1 MQGRAVY
8 QTELTGVPLTARGKV
23 RDIYDLGDALLIVA
37 SDRLSAFDYVLPNPI
52 PDKGKVLNQISAFWF
67 GRFADIIPNH
77 VISTD
82 VAQFPAPLPEQAAQ
96 LEGRSTLA
104 RKLEMLP
111 VECVAR
117 GYLAGSGWKEYRQ
130 YGTVCGI
137 RLPERLEESSHLP
150 QPIFT
155 PSTKAESG
163 HDENIPFSEVERLV
177 GAELAAQ
184 LRDVTLE
191 LYVRGAEYA
200 AERGIIIADTKFE
213 FGRDGEQLVLA
224 DEVLTP
230 DSSRFW
236 PAAEYRPGNSQPSF
250 DKQFVRDYL
259 ESIGWD
265 KQPPVPTLPDE
276 IVAGAR
282 ERYLECFRILTGEAL
297 K

>member
-1 MQGRAVY
+1 MESIV
-8 QTELTGVPLTARGKV
+8 GV
-23 RDIYDLGDALLIVA
+23 
-37 SDRLSAFDYVLPNPI
+37 
-52 PDKGKVLNQISAFWF
+52 
-67 GRFADIIPNH
+67 
-77 VISTD
+77 
-82 VAQFPAPLPEQAAQ
+82 E
-96 LEGRSTLA
+96 
-104 RKLEMLP
+104 
-111 VECVAR
+111 VAR
-117 GYLAGSGWKEYRQ
+117 QARDLAVEIYLKGS
-130 YGTVCGI
+130 
-137 RLPERLEESSHLP
+137 
-150 QPIFT
+150 
-155 PSTKAESG
+155 AE
-163 HDENIPFSEVERLV
+163 
-177 GAELAAQ
+177 
-184 LRDVTLE
+184 
-191 LYVRGAEYA
+191 A
-200 AERGIIIADTKFE
+200 AEKGIIIADTKFE